1 MAEVSIERLRQLRDM
16 KLQEINENEL
26 VELKS
31 VDVDKTLPIPERVAD
46 FIEKIRNPY
55 CFKVDGVVVK
65 LKFTENGGSFQDA
78 FYSMANAMK

>member
-1 MAEVSIERLRQLRDM
+1 MADVSLERLHQLRDT
-16 KLQEINENEL
+16 KLQDINDDEL

-31 VDVDKTLPIPERVAD
+31 VVVDKTRPVPERVAD

-65 LKFTENGGSFQDA
+65 LKFTVNGGSCQDA
-78 FYSMANAMK
+78 FYSMANAMR